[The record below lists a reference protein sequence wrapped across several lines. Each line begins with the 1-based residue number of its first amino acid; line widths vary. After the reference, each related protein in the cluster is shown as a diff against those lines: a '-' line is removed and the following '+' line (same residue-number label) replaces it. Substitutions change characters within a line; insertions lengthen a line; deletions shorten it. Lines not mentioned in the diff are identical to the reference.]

1 MHDLVDFVF
10 QVENVERMHVLVY
23 FVVWSMDD
31 TCENIVEQQVWK
43 ELFENDEVVD
53 MMLKWIDNESSNLD
67 FVECAENFYSC
78 VVLFC
83 EMVFNYK
90 FVSGFN

>member
-1 MHDLVDFVF
+1 MHDLVYFVF

-31 TCENIVEQQVWK
+31 TRENVVEQRVWK
-43 ELFENDEVVD
+43 ELFENGEVMD
-53 MMLKWIDNESSNLD
+53 MMFKCIDSESSNLD
-67 FVECAENFYSC
+67 FVECVENFYSC

-83 EMVFNYK
+83 GMVFNNK

>member
-1 MHDLVDFVF
+1 MDDLVYFVF

-23 FVVWSMDD
+23 FVVWNMDD

>member
-1 MHDLVDFVF
+1 
-10 QVENVERMHVLVY
+10 MHVLVY
-23 FVVWSMDD
+23 FVVWNMDD